1 MKMIALDMYQI
12 VVGIIAVLS
21 AIVVYFIIPFIRANT
36 EVKDVEAVLILVR
49 QAVMA
54 AEQIYKGQGKGAIK
68 YKYVKDK
75 LKDLGLS
82 DDEIEVLIESAVKE
96 LNLWQT
102 EVLKE

>member
-1 MKMIALDMYQI
+1 MIALDMYQI

-82 DDEIEVLIESAVKE
+82 DDEIEVLIEAAVKE
-96 LNLWQT
+96 LNLWQA
-102 EVLKE
+102 ELVKE

>member
-1 MKMIALDMYQI
+1 MIALDMYQI

-82 DDEIEVLIESAVKE
+82 EDEIEVLIEAAVKE
-96 LNLWQT
+96 LNLWQA
-102 EVLKE
+102 ELVKE

>member
-1 MKMIALDMYQI
+1 MIALDMYQI

-75 LKDLGLS
+75 LTDLGLS
-82 DDEIEVLIESAVKE
+82 DSEIEVLIESAVKE
-96 LNLWQT
+96 LNLWQE